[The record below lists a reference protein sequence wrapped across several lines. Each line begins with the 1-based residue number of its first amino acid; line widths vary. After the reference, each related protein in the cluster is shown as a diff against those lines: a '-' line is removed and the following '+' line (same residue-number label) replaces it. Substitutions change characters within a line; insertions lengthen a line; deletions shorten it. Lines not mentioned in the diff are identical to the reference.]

1 MSTSTIASPVL
12 DFAGCSELIERLDAA
27 VALGEENATA
37 EAVRATLVDLI
48 GRRCLQ
54 LPDELKVP
62 AQDKYARHLVYKSP
76 DRGYVVV
83 AMVWG
88 PGQGTVLHDHDGVWC
103 VEGVVEGQIEV
114 VQHEALEQDGDRWR
128 FRPEEKVVAGIGTAG
143 TLIPPFEYHTIA
155 NALQDGSATVTLH
168 VYGKEL
174 QKAHVFLPEGDGWY
188 QRGVRQLS
196 YD

>member
-1 MSTSTIASPVL
+1 MSSTTLAPML
-12 DFAGCSELIERLDAA
+12 DFAGCTELIARLDAA
-27 VALGEENATA
+27 VALEEEHAVA
-37 EAVRATLVDLI
+37 DAVRSALVELI
-48 GRRCLQ
+48 GGGCLV
-54 LPDELKVP
+54 LPADLKVP

-103 VEGVVEGQIEV
+103 VEGVVEGAIEV
-114 VQHEALEQDGDRWR
+114 VQHEPLEQDGDLWR
-128 FRPEEKVVAGIGTAG
+128 FRPEEKVVAGFGSAG

-155 NALQDGSATVTLH
+155 NALQDGRATVTLH

-174 QKAHVFLPEGDGWY
+174 EKAHVFMPEGEGWY
-188 QRGVRQLS
+188 RRGVRQLS
-196 YD
+196 YN